1 VRARGRALPDE
12 VLIVSKNAWGLDPET
27 STEDPPSDP
36 LRYKPNK
43 ANPKNLVMKNPRSR
57 IGGHQKL

>member
-1 VRARGRALPDE
+1 LPDE

-43 ANPKNLVMKNPRSR
+43 ANPKNLVMKNPRSG